1 MTENKKPT
9 ENSEC
14 AAIPDAEER
23 KTLSDGMKRAGG
35 ADDKRKTETKKSPEL
50 LSTETFRRVDA
61 TGSFAGVLKKKK
73 SLPSRKRRESV
84 SERLSERMAT
94 AFETGAFGILLTSY
108 KRRKKDLL
116 PSSSGGARAAKRFS
130 RLVDSSVFVNGS
142 RRLAEYLLSL
152 RLKVFGAFLA
162 SFGAYTAI
170 YYLAAN
176 FLMSGSHGIYE
187 IFLGLG
193 LCLLA
198 IPLLSSEN
206 TLSSALCSSAAGERI
221 SRTIGI
227 RREQMKTER
236 VRGRLN
242 RGFLAGAIFGV
253 LSFFTSPYKLV
264 FLLIC
269 AVAVWLIASR
279 PEFGVTAIAFL
290 IPFASDGV
298 LLGLITVTAVFFTAK
313 TMMRRRF
320 PVIETADAAAF
331 GVFLLILASGIPNG
345 NTVKQCF
352 FAAAYFLTVHVLK
365 SKPAAD
371 RAMNAFV
378 TGCCVACGIFAV
390 AMLGD
395 ATVGGV
401 SASLAPAFDGGLAGE
416 ILSEGNFGNFSYL
429 SLLAMPMAL
438 ALMADPASKVPGRH
452 AVSGYF
458 LLLVPLFADGVSP
471 TLIPTVLAVLLFF
484 LFMSHKSIPGVLAV
498 LLAAAAGAI
507 FFPGTVSRLAKA
519 VGLDFGELLSYRSTV
534 WAGTRSMI
542 SEFFFGG
549 IGRGEAAW
557 NAAYPVFA
565 VSGAES
571 APDAFSIYLQTWAVG
586 GVFGF
591 LILLVFIAVFVSATL
606 TAISKISKARRHPAF
621 KDSGD
626 AVSPP
631 GTLRDFKD
639 FKDFKK
645 NSESTVEDFCRS
657 RRAGI
662 CATFAAVCGILV
674 CGIFDN
680 VARYDRVFLAFWVVC
695 GLCSAFSRSAS
706 DELDSRAVSYSEGTD
721 GKTKWDADIRLS
733 KQ

>member
-1 MTENKKPT
+1 MPENKKPT
-9 ENSEC
+9 DNSES
-14 AAIPDAEER
+14 AAAPDAKTGE
-23 KTLSDGMKRAGG
+23 TLSESSRG
-35 ADDKRKTETKKSPEL
+35 ADGADEKMKTETKKSL
-50 LSTETFRRVDA
+50 GLSGTETFRRVDA
-61 TGSFAGVLKKKK
+61 TGSFTGVPKKKR
-73 SLPSRKRRESV
+73 SLPAKKRREPV
-84 SERLSERMAT
+84 SERLSESMAA
-94 AFETGAFGILLTSY
+94 AFETSAVGTLLTSY
-108 KRRKKDLL
+108 KRRKRDLVT
-116 PSSSGGARAAKRFS
+116 SSTGAGAAKRFS
-130 RLVDSSVFVNGS
+130 RLADSSVFVNGS

-170 YYLAAN
+170 YYLAVN
-176 FLMSGSHGIYE
+176 FLMSDSHGIYE

-198 IPLLSSEN
+198 IPLLSSDD
-206 TLSSALCSSAAGERI
+206 TLSSALCSSAAGERV
-221 SRTIGI
+221 SRTVGI

-236 VRGRLN
+236 VSGRLN
-242 RGFLAGAIFGV
+242 RGFLAGALLGV
-253 LSFFTSPYKLV
+253 LSFFTSPYNV
-264 FLLIC
+264 AFLLVC

-279 PEFGVTAIAFL
+279 PEFGVTATAFL

-298 LLGLITVTAVFFTAK
+298 LLGLIAVTAVFFTAK

-320 PVIETADAAAF
+320 PAFETVDAAAL
-331 GVFLLILASGIPNG
+331 GAFLLILASGIPGG
-345 NTVKQCF
+345 NNLKQCF
-352 FAAAYFLTVHVLK
+352 FAAAFFLAVNVLK

-371 RAMNAFV
+371 RGLNAFV
-378 TGCCVACGIFAV
+378 TGCCLACGILAV
-390 AMLGD
+390 ALLGD

-401 SASLAPAFDGGLAGE
+401 SAALAPAFDGGLVGE
-416 ILSEGNFGNFSYL
+416 MLSSKDLSGSSYL

-438 ALMADPASKVPGRH
+438 SLMADPASKVPGRH
-452 AVSGYF
+452 AAVGFF

-471 TLIPTVLAVLLFF
+471 TLIPAVLAVLLFF

-498 LLAAAAGAI
+498 LLAAAVGAI
-507 FFPGTVSRLAKA
+507 FFPGTVSRLAEA

-557 NAAYPVFA
+557 NAAYPGFA
-565 VSGAES
+565 ASGAES

-631 GTLRDFKD
+631 GTLGD

-645 NSESTVEDFCRS
+645 NSENTVEDFCRS

-662 CATFAAVCGILV
+662 SATFAAVCGILI

-680 VARYDRVFLAFWVVC
+680 VMRYDRVFLAFWVVC
-695 GLCSAFSRSAS
+695 GICSAFCRSAS
-706 DELDSRAVSYSEGTD
+706 EELESRAVSYSEGTD
-721 GKTKWDADIRLS
+721 GRTKWDADIRLS